1 MKKQL
6 SNYYREIYRFL
17 PCSGN
22 SKKRILSRLK
32 ETINCYLEEHPEA
45 DFAQLEAHFGTPR
58 QIADSYISELS
69 VTEISQK
76 IRIRKWIL
84 MIIGILCAAVLT
96 VWLIAV
102 GIAAVSEWKSAN
114 GFFTESEVITK
125 TK

>member
-6 SNYYREIYRFL
+6 SNYYREICRCL

-76 IRIRKWIL
+76 IQIRKWIL

-102 GIAAVSEWKSAN
+102 GIAAINELGNSSGYIVEGEAI
-114 GFFTESEVITK
+114 TET
-125 TK
+125 T